1 MPTAD
6 LLTAALAHHDAYDFL
21 SALAAIDPRYN
32 GIAFRERP
40 EPLRT
45 FGCAY
50 GLHAAADSDGI
61 WKFLAQREG
70 DGFAETIDACRRLG
84 AARAVEY
91 LEAAARLF
99 PGGRVPPDHHARNK
113 VLERLERE
121 ATDKGKRDAL
131 AAIDTQFAGALDELA
146 ERVRARVVAN
156 RKRLAATLAALP
168 GPAKPQPSLA
178 DMMTTALGQ
187 LQAAVA
193 RKQARDSA
201 AIEAL
206 KAAAKAHGTRP
217 WKQVAV
223 DERYFAFVRAATRL
237 TKAQWRTVALRK
249 LEFPRK
255 VDMASELASET
266 KRLVVASGMVAKG
279 KFEAAWDAAIQERKK
294 AFKGVEQLLMQARH
308 QGKPVGLRVAA
319 HKALVAATLVL
330 LMHEWM
336 MVTPEGVAAARAAY
350 YPFDGLAPL
359 PELPPVATSGRSKP
373 ASKPAK
379 KSAAKRPAMR
389 TAKRAMKRAA
399 KPSAKRPPKRP
410 AKDSRRKRT

>member
-6 LLTAALAHHDAYDFL
+6 LLTAALAHDEPYEFL

-70 DGFAETIDACRRLG
+70 DGFAETLDTCRRLG

-99 PGGRVPPDHHARNK
+99 PGGRVPTERDARNK

-121 ATDKGKRDAL
+121 AMDAGNPDAVGML
-131 AAIDTQFAGALDELA
+131 DTQYAGALDELA
-146 ERVRARVVAN
+146 ECVRAWVLAN
-156 RKRLAATLAALP
+156 RKGLAATLAALP

-193 RKQARDSA
+193 KKQARDSA

-223 DERYFAFVRAATRL
+223 DERYFAFVRATTRL

-249 LEFPRK
+249 QELPRK
-255 VDMASELASET
+255 IDQAGELASET
-266 KRLVVASGMVAKG
+266 KRLVLKSGLVPKR
-279 KFEAAWDAAIQERKK
+279 KFEEAWDAAIDACKQ
-294 AFKGVEQLLMQARH
+294 AFEGAEQLPLQTEKNGRP
-308 QGKPVGLRVAA
+308 GGPRVAA
-319 HKALVAATLVL
+319 QRALGAARNVL
-330 LMHEWM
+330 FMHEWM

-350 YPFDGLAPL
+350 YPFAGLTPL
-359 PELPPVATSGRSKP
+359 PELPAEKSKRQTKP
-373 ASKPAK
+373 ASQPAK
-379 KSAAKRPAMR
+379 RAAAKRPAKR
-389 TAKRAMKRAA
+389 TAKRAA